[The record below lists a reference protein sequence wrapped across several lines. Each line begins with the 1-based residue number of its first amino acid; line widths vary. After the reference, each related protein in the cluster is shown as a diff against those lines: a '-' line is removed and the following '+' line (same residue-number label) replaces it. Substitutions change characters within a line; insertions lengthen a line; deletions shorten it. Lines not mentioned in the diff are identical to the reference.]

1 MIKSM
6 TGYGSA
12 KGQAGDLQISV
23 EVKSVNNRY
32 LDASVRMP
40 RSFLFAE
47 DAVKSAIGR
56 HISRGK
62 VDMFVNVDSS
72 SADQMTVKV
81 NESLLKAY
89 LDAVRSISETYGL
102 ETT

>member
-1 MIKSM
+1 MIRSM

-40 RSFLFAE
+40 RSFLFAVL
-47 DAVKSAIGR
+47 AVCIAVAPVFCGEYQAGTDHQCRFIR
-56 HISRGK
+56 RG
-62 VDMFVNVDSS
+62 
-72 SADQMTVKV
+72 
-81 NESLLKAY
+81 
-89 LDAVRSISETYGL
+89 
-102 ETT
+102 